1 MSKEIVMYL
10 IVDKTGK
17 PFRRT
22 LVKYPKIFS
31 REKSAKNYVKQY
43 GRFEPLF
50 VVTMRGEFDE

>member
-22 LVKYPKIFS
+22 FGKAPKIFS
-31 REKSAKNYVKQY
+31 RETTAKNYVEKY

-50 VVTMRGEFDE
+50 VVTIRGEFDE